1 MNVLTR
7 LSILLIMITGLGACG
22 GSDKSTAPE
31 PEKPDPV
38 IEPKTE
44 LKGIPDSFQVK
55 ACIDEDA
62 DFTCD
67 ATPVA
72 ITEVYKGI
80 DIDKLAPDARVLIE
94 LAPPEATDIG
104 SFIAFE
110 GKRFMSFPVGEE
122 EASPFNLL
130 ALGVVQYAQEL
141 GEDWCCGHA
150 IPLNLKEAK
159 SYLAQN
165 FKLDGSGQQNE
176 AILQAFN
183 SNLEQLGGNGLS
195 LKQAY
200 DADIKAMAES
210 LVDLTLHSQS
220 ICDRVPEY
228 CEGNPDDP
236 YPPID
241 LSNIMPCITTYDG
254 GSCVAQMPKLQVE
267 STVTD
272 EMFRLTQKEAGN
284 IAYNIRSR
292 EKDPLPYEK
301 AFEQLTCKDDE
312 EKQIFMYGV
321 GDNFAT
327 TNIENTSPSAALTA
341 WLGTVPNNLVHP
353 YDFDAS
359 ISPANPNIFADTL
372 SNLPSDLTNGLLVM
386 GLKERG
392 FTLSDTPNYF
402 DIFAIGDATNISSN
416 ANVSGTVSDIRSS
429 WQSVSPNVYFEN
441 LQNIQNQAGTQSL
454 LDKLHTGQTDLDLVM
469 MPTTNVDFVAV
480 AACRVKAP
488 QKPIETPVKEV
499 ISVLTEKFT
508 CNAEQ
513 GETYYEIVGGEPDDF
528 TPGSDQNTPS
538 TALSSLTGTLVTYD
552 QIEEKDST
560 FIDTLALPN
569 GSSIT
574 KAQFMINARA
584 SGPSAANDK
593 VFLANT
599 PLNNMVTGFTT
610 TAPGALVTQWPNGT
624 LNGGAAYIIDG
635 LFNIPSLPTTPN
647 LLTILNSANASG
659 SGLDILVS
667 ENTEVDT
674 TLLQLCINT
683 GDQPCIDTD
692 GDGYC
697 DEEEKDAGSDPTNP
711 DSTPIDLDG
720 DGALNDDDCDPNDPT
735 VTDQCKEVIY
745 TDVLPES
752 CSEYVTVDL
761 SLANSWANSAGNPP
775 VVNNVF
781 DGTQYQGIVW
791 DGALSW
797 FDFGSASNVTHKL
810 NQDFCSCGGGKVIID
825 EFKSDNMGYIDL
837 NNLTNQTA
845 NRIVSR
851 TQYSQSTMA
860 SWGPSESGSN
870 TFSGTGNGVDFN
882 LELGVQNVSGPS
894 GGAVKGRLEFI
905 GHLGACT
912 TQDVVDN
919 SGGTGTV
926 GGVGPAINVGSIAVT
941 HELLS
946 NLPVIQETTAPF
958 IKLDDN
964 GNPLAEQ
971 TLPWSD
977 TGSESEGT
985 QWSCVKDVATNLIW
999 EVKRNSNGIK
1009 KESLHDADDVYAW
1022 FDPDPTTNGGF
1033 SGANTSGNFCFGFD
1047 ANDSSTFCNSQ
1058 RFEDS
1063 VNNADF
1069 CGSADG
1075 WRLPTIEE
1083 LEGLVDT
1090 NYATPMING
1099 AYFPNTPLQS
1109 AFWSSTTNPNDSNK
1123 AEHLFFYNGQSYNST
1138 SKTYTAAS
1146 VRLVRDQ

>member
-22 GSDKSTAPE
+22 GSDKSTTPE
-31 PEKPDPV
+31 PEKPNPV

-94 LAPPEATDIG
+94 LAPPEATGIG

-110 GKRFMSFPVGEE
+110 GKRFMSFLVGEE

-183 SNLEQLGGNGLS
+183 ANLEQLGGNGLS

-241 LSNIMPCITTYDG
+241 LSNIVPCITAYDG
-254 GSCVAQMPKLQVE
+254 GSCVAQIPKLQVE

-292 EKDPLPYEK
+292 EKEPLPFEK

-327 TNIENTSPSAALTA
+327 TNIENTSPSAALNA

-359 ISPANPNIFADTL
+359 ISPANPNIFADSL

-454 LDKLHTGQTDLDLVM
+454 LDKLHAGQTDLDLVM

-552 QIEEKDST
+552 QIEAKDST

-584 SGPSAANDK
+584 TSPSAANDK

-683 GDQPCIDTD
+683 GDQPCVDTD

-720 DGALNDDDCDPNDPT
+720 DGALNDDDCDPSDPT
-735 VTDQCKEVIY
+735 VTDQCNEVIY

-810 NQDFCSCGGGKVIID
+810 NQDFCSCGGGKVVID

-926 GGVGPAINVGSIAVT
+926 GDVGPAINVGSIAVT